1 MRRLLRIAIDTGGTF
16 TDCVYRNGNR
26 LEVVKI
32 PSTPDDPAR
41 AILNGIAQIVA
52 RLGDRKV
59 CLDIRHGT
67 TVGTNALL
75 ERKGA
80 KVAFITTEG
89 FEDTLFLGRQARP
102 DLYAW
107 SIKREKPLVTQECCF
122 GVRERIGPDGV
133 VIEPLSQKDL
143 KQLQIKVRASGAQ
156 SIAVSLLFGFANS
169 THEKAIVE
177 ALVPLG
183 LPISASHQILPE
195 FREYERAA
203 SVVVN
208 AYLAPKMQ
216 SYLRGLEE
224 ALLQDAAHLSIMQ
237 SSGGILPAAIAVREP
252 VRTILSGPAGGVMGA
267 LDIAREAGAKR
278 VLSFDMGGTSTDVAL
293 LDTSLRPVT
302 TNEGSVA
309 GLPISIP
316 MLDIHTAGAGGG
328 SLAWF
333 DDAGVLQ
340 VGPQS
345 AGADPGPAC
354 YGRGDQ
360 PTVTDANLIL
370 GRIDAEHFLGG
381 AMKLDLARARSAFE
395 RTQGAMASVE
405 TFAEG
410 VVTVANARMESAL
423 RRISVERGHD
433 PRGFTLLCFGGAGPL
448 HACALADALGMGR
461 VLVPASPGA
470 LSACGILSA
479 DAVRD
484 FSRTVMLQPG
494 SAEVPRYFR
503 ELEQQAL
510 RAADQTA
517 DQRPLLLRSA
527 DLRYCGQGYELRV
540 DWGRDYLSRFHRLH
554 AERYGYAD
562 ESRPVEIVTLRL
574 QTVVKTRREVRRL
587 AKLRTGDGKQAILK
601 AHRVFERGRWR
612 GAHLYK
618 RESLRSGDRIEGPAV
633 IVEYSA
639 TTFVA
644 SGWSAWVDGHA
655 NLVLSAKGRP
665 R

>member
-1 MRRLLRIAIDTGGTF
+1 MRKLLKIAIDTGGTF

-32 PSTPDDPAR
+32 PSTPSDPAQ
-41 AILNGIAQIVA
+41 AILTGIAQIVS
-52 RLGDRKV
+52 RLGGRKV
-59 CLDIRHGT
+59 ALDIRHGT

-80 KVAFITTEG
+80 KVAFVTTEG

-107 SIKREKPLVTQECCF
+107 SIKREKPLVMEECCF
-122 GVRERIGPDGV
+122 GVPERIGPDGII
-133 VIEPLSQKDL
+133 IEPLSQKDL

-156 SIAVSLLFGFANS
+156 SIAVSLLFGFTNS

-177 ALVPLG
+177 ALTPLG
-183 LPISASHQILPE
+183 LPISASHLILPE

-203 SVVVN
+203 TVVVN
-208 AYLAPKMQ
+208 AYLAPKMR
-216 SYLRGLEE
+216 SYLRGLEQT
-224 ALLQDAAHLSIMQ
+224 LLHDGAQLTIMQ
-237 SSGGILPAAIAVREP
+237 SSGGILPAEIATREP

-267 LDIAREAGAKR
+267 LDVARDAGVKR
-278 VLSFDMGGTSTDVAL
+278 ILSFDMGGTSTDVAL

-302 TNEGSVA
+302 TSEGSVA
-309 GLPISIP
+309 GLPVSIP

-360 PTVTDANLIL
+360 PAVTDANLIL
-370 GRIDAEHFLGG
+370 GRLDAEHFLGG
-381 AMKLDLARARSAFE
+381 EMKLDPARARSAFE
-395 RTQGAMASVE
+395 RIQGAMASVE
-405 TFAEG
+405 GFAEG
-410 VVTVANARMESAL
+410 VVMVANAHMESAL
-423 RRISVERGHD
+423 RRISVERGYD
-433 PRGFTLLCFGGAGPL
+433 PREFTLLCFGGAGPL

-461 VLVPASPGA
+461 VLVPAFPGA
-470 LSACGILSA
+470 MSACGILGA

-484 FSRTVMLQPG
+484 YSWTVMLPPG
-494 SAEVPRYFR
+494 SAEISRHFR
-503 ELEQQAL
+503 ELEQEAL
-510 RAADQTA
+510 RAADQK
-517 DQRPLLLRSA
+517 PLLLRSA
-527 DLRYCGQGYELRV
+527 DLRYRGQGYELRV
-540 DWGRDYLSRFHRLH
+540 EWGRDYLSRFHRLH

-562 ESRPVEIVTLRL
+562 ASRPVEIVNLRL
-574 QTVVKTRREVRRL
+574 QAVVKTRREKRSPV
-587 AKLRTGDGKQAILK
+587 KLRAGDGKQAILK
-601 AHRVFERGRWR
+601 AQRVFERGRWCA
-612 GAHLYK
+612 AHLYK
-618 RESLRSGDRIEGPAV
+618 RELLRPGDRIVGPAV
-633 IVEYSA
+633 IAEYSA

-644 SGWSAWVDGHA
+644 SGWSALVDGHA

>member
-32 PSTPDDPAR
+32 PSTPADPAQ
-41 AILNGIAQIVA
+41 AILAGIAQIVA
-52 RLGDRKV
+52 RLGDRKLA
-59 CLDIRHGT
+59 LDIRHGT

-107 SIKREKPLVTQECCF
+107 SIKREKPLVAEDCCF
-122 GVRERIGPDGV
+122 GVPERIGPDGA
-133 VIEPLSQKDL
+133 VIQPLSQNDL
-143 KQLQIKVRASGAQ
+143 KQLQMKVRASGSQ
-156 SIAVSLLFGFANS
+156 SIAVSLLFGFANPA
-169 THEKAIVE
+169 HEKAIVE
-177 ALVPLG
+177 ALTPLG
-183 LPISASHQILPE
+183 LPISASHLILPE

-203 SVVVN
+203 TVVVN
-208 AYLAPKMQ
+208 AYLAPRMR
-216 SYLRGLEE
+216 SYISGLEQ
-224 ALLQDAAHLSIMQ
+224 ALLQDGAQLSIMQ
-237 SSGGILPAAIAVREP
+237 SSGGILSAKVAAREP

-267 LDIAREAGAKR
+267 LDVAREAGIKR

-302 TNEGSVA
+302 TSEGYVS
-309 GLPISIP
+309 GLPVSIP

-345 AGADPGPAC
+345 AGAAPGPAC

-360 PTVTDANLIL
+360 PAVTDANLIL
-370 GRIDAEHFLGG
+370 GRLDPEHFLGG
-381 AMKLDLARARSAFE
+381 AMKLDPTRARSAFAG
-395 RTQGAMASVE
+395 TQGSMPSVE
-405 TFAEG
+405 DFAEG
-410 VVTVANARMESAL
+410 VVMVANARMESAL

-433 PRGFTLLCFGGAGPL
+433 PREFTLLCFGGAGPS
-448 HACALADALGMGR
+448 HACALADALGMSR

-470 LSACGILSA
+470 MSACGILGA

-484 FSRTVMLQPG
+484 YSRTVMLQPG
-494 SAEVPRYFR
+494 SAEISRHFR
-503 ELEQQAL
+503 ELEQEAL
-510 RAADQTA
+510 RAADQIA

-527 DLRYCGQGYELRV
+527 DLRYRGQGYELRV

-562 ESRPVEIVTLRL
+562 ASRPVEIVNLRL
-574 QTVVKTRREVRRL
+574 QAIVKTRRQKRSP
-587 AKLRTGDGKQAILK
+587 ATLRTGDGKQAILK
-601 AHRVFERGRWR
+601 AQRVFENGRWR
-612 GAHLYK
+612 AGQLYK
-618 RESLRSGDRIEGPAV
+618 RELLRPGDRILGPAV

-644 SGWSAWVDGHA
+644 SGWSALVDGHA